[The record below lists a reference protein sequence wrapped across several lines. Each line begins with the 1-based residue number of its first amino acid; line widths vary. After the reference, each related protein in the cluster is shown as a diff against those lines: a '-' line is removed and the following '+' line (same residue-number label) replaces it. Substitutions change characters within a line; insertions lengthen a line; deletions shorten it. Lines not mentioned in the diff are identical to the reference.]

1 MLIQNREIEQ
11 VIRIENITR
20 TYGSGDIEVNALVNV
35 SLVIKENE
43 FVAVMG
49 ASGSGKSTL
58 MNILGCLDTPTSG
71 EYYLSDLSVKDIDDV
86 SLSKIRNEKIGFI
99 FQTFHLL
106 PRLTALQNVT
116 LPLRYCDVT
125 PEESERRGKE
135 LLAKVGL
142 SDRAHHKPFEMSGGQ
157 RQRVAIAR
165 ALVNNPKV
173 IFADEPTGNL
183 DSTTSY
189 EIMDLLCELH
199 TQGQTIVMVTH
210 EEDIARYADRT
221 IRMKDGQVV
230 QEKLCLTA

>member
-1 MLIQNREIEQ
+1 
-11 VIRIENITR
+11 VIKIENITR
-20 TYGSGDIEVNALVNV
+20 TYGSGDIQVNALVDV

-43 FVAVMG
+43 FVAIMG

-71 EYYLSDLSVKDIDDV
+71 EYLLSDLAIKNVDDE

-116 LPLRYCDVT
+116 LPLRYSDIT
-125 PEESERRGKE
+125 AEEAELRGNE
-135 LLAKVGL
+135 MLAKVGL
-142 SDRAHHKPFEMSGGQ
+142 SDRSHHKPFEMSGGQ

-165 ALVNNPKV
+165 ALVNQPKV

-183 DSTTSY
+183 DSTTSA
-189 EIMDLLCELH
+189 EIMALLCQLH
-199 TQGQTIVMVTH
+199 ANGQTIVMVTH
-210 EEDIARYADRT
+210 EEEIAVYADRI
-221 IRMKDGQVV
+221 IRMKDGRVI
-230 QEKLCLTA
+230 EDALCIKH